1 MDGASLQ
8 QPFQSPTT
16 PYSSLYGTPQIFSP
30 TSPIGGALG
39 RPVMGPEVQLS
50 GKHEGLCFYLTRLL
64 RPLWNVMIA
73 VETRNDSSSPIKV
86 RCKKNKIKKKRKK
99 NEGAPGIEPG
109 TSRSAVECSTTE
121 LYPLVGIAAL
131 KDDFN
136 FV

>member
-1 MDGASLQ
+1 MDGASPQ

-16 PYSSLYGTPQIFSP
+16 PYSPMYGTPQVFSP

-86 RCKKNKIKKKRKK
+86 RCKKNKNSKKKRTKMR
-99 NEGAPGIEPG
+99 GHPGLNQG
-109 TSRSAVECSTTE
+109 
-121 LYPLVGIAAL
+121 PLDLQSNAL
-131 KDDFN
+131 PLSYTPLL
-136 FV
+136 V